1 MSKGQDT
8 KSAILDEAIQVA
20 SKVGFNALT
29 IGQLADVTD
38 MSKSGLFAHF
48 RSKEQLQLQTL
59 DHAREQMV
67 ALVIRPALSAPR
79 GEARIRELF
88 ERWIDWATDTL
99 EGGCIFISAAFEFD
113 DQPGPMRDAIA
124 DAQRQWME
132 LLVGL
137 ARAAVAEGHFR
148 QDLDAEQFA
157 FELESL
163 TLGFHHAIRLLH
175 DKEADFKVRT
185 AFESLLT
192 ASRTS

>member
-67 ALVIRPALSAPR
+67 ALVIRPALNAPR

-88 ERWIDWATDTL
+88 ERWIDWATETL

-113 DQPGPMRDAIA
+113 DQPGAMRDAIA

-163 TLGFHHAIRLLH
+163 TLGFHHAIRLLR

-185 AFESLLT
+185 AFESLLA
-192 ASRTS
+192 ASRQS